1 MSESNSNSTSLLFS
15 RQMLGLVGWLLI
27 SFAAAAAGAF
37 ATGTTIGNWYPHI
50 EKPWWTPRTGI
61 FPPVWI
67 TLFTLMA
74 VSAWLVWRIG
84 GFATA
89 RLPLALFLIQ
99 LALASVWSAI
109 FFTMERPDLAAIE
122 IVVLWLMVGLTC
134 IAFWK
139 KSRSATLLLAPYLI
153 WITYLAALTI
163 QIARLNPR
171 HPL

>member
-1 MSESNSNSTSLLFS
+1 MSESNSTSLVFS

-37 ATGTTIGNWYPHI
+37 ATGTTIGSWYRLI
-50 EKPWWTPRTGI
+50 AKPVWTPPTWV
-61 FPPVWI
+61 FAPVWI

-74 VSAWLVWRIG
+74 VAAWLVWRQG
-84 GFATA
+84 GFAAA
-89 RLPLALFLIQ
+89 RLPLMLFLVQ

-109 FFTMERPDLAAIE
+109 FFAMERPDLAAIE
-122 IVVLWLMVGLTC
+122 IVVLWVMIVLTC
-134 IAFWK
+134 IAFWN
-139 KSRSATLLLAPYLI
+139 KSRSAALLLVPYLI
-153 WITYLAALTI
+153 WITYAAALTI